1 MKPIIPLFFL
11 LLSCAYPDSASSQ
24 ESPQRIDEVQV
35 TTSSGTVRLIAKP
48 KSIYISTLADRRLK
62 LETIVTNASADGSL
76 PENLKTE
83 LMTELARI
91 RREEEAAS
99 AQASQSANSKVMGL
113 ARSLDDVGFKINNVL
128 KREVVT
134 PLVQG
139 TQFAVSS
146 GDWIDIDDVAMRRW
160 DLEGRIAKLVAEG
173 RMTQA
178 DAAETRKTLDAV
190 GEKES
195 AMRADG
201 DLDVKESRVLY
212 TDFDRIASQIDRM
225 SKRKPAKK

>member
-1 MKPIIPLFFL
+1 MKPIIPLFLL
-11 LLSCAYPDSASSQ
+11 LLSFAHPDSASSQ
-24 ESPQRIDEVQV
+24 ERPERIDEVQV

-48 KSIYISTLADRRLK
+48 KSIYISTLTERRLK
-62 LETIVTNASADGSL
+62 LENIITNASANGSL
-76 PENLKTE
+76 PETLKTE

-91 RREEEAAS
+91 RGDEEAAA
-99 AQASQSANSKVMGL
+99 AQSSQSANSKVMGL
-113 ARSLDDVGFKINNVL
+113 ARSLDDVGFKINNAL

-139 TQFAVSS
+139 TQFAVNS

-160 DLEGRIAKLVAEG
+160 DLEGRIAKLVADG
-173 RMTQA
+173 RMTQV
-178 DAAETRKTLDAV
+178 DAAATRKTLDAI

-201 DLDVKESRVLY
+201 DLDVKESRALY
-212 TDFDRIASQIDRM
+212 TDFDRIASQIDRL
-225 SKRKPAKK
+225 SKRKPMSK

>member
-1 MKPIIPLFFL
+1 M
-11 LLSCAYPDSASSQ
+11 
-24 ESPQRIDEVQV
+24 QV

-48 KSIYISTLADRRLK
+48 KSIYISTLTDRRLK
-62 LETIVTNASADGSL
+62 LETIIANESTNGSL
-76 PENLKTE
+76 PEHLKSE

-99 AQASQSANSKVMGL
+99 AQASQSANSKVTGL
-113 ARSLDDVGFKINNVL
+113 ARSLDDVGFKINNAL

-139 TQFAVSS
+139 TQFAVNS

-160 DLEGRIAKLVAEG
+160 DMEGRIAILVAEG

-178 DAAETRKTLDAV
+178 DAAETRKMLDAI

-201 DLDVKESRVLY
+201 DLDVRESRILY
-212 TDFDRIASQIDRM
+212 TDFDRIASQIDRL
-225 SKRKPAKK
+225 SKRKPMKK

>member
-1 MKPIIPLFFL
+1 M
-11 LLSCAYPDSASSQ
+11 
-24 ESPQRIDEVQV
+24 QV

-48 KSIYISTLADRRLK
+48 KSIYISTLTDRRLK

-212 TDFDRIASQIDRM
+212 TDFDRIASQIDRL
-225 SKRKPAKK
+225 SKRKPIKKQA